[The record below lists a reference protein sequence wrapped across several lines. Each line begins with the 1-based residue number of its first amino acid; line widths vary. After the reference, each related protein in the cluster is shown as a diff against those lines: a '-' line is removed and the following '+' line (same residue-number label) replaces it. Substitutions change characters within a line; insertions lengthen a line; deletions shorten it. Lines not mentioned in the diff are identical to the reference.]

1 MRTDKGITTEEC
13 FTEQNRFQI
22 LFEKPKKK
30 FNLKGRDLEG
40 KRSPRQT
47 KSIFLAE

>member
-22 LFEKPKKK
+22 LFEKPKKE
-30 FNLKGRDLEG
+30 FNLEKEKG
-40 KRSPRQT
+40 SPRQT